1 MAFLDDYIKM
11 RMEEINRKIE
21 FLNKMESY
29 ISRGE
34 EILPK
39 TRHKAWKNTVYEIEH
54 IGHFEIE
61 DPTEVMLQF
70 MEAWGQ
76 DVSDEKLDEIL
87 NQLKAPDFC
96 FIFLKQAMGRDVVGE
111 YLKGYCQRQ
120 DEKLEQEIQ

>member
-1 MAFLDDYIKM
+1 MANVDDYIKM
-11 RMEEINRKIE
+11 RMEEINKKIE

-39 TRHKAWKNTVYEIEH
+39 TRHKAWKYTVYGIESR
-54 IGHFEIE
+54 GYVEIE
-61 DPTEVMLQF
+61 DPTEILLQF
-70 MEAWGQ
+70 MEAWSQ

-87 NQLKAPDFC
+87 NQLEMPDLC
-96 FIFLKQAMGRDVVGE
+96 LKFLEQAMGRGVVGE